1 MFVLEFQA
9 RRLIEEIKSNDG
21 EKEPAM
27 EMESPSRDS
36 VGTSIEVQTA
46 NSVEVLS
53 VKLEKVAVHHRMQKK
68 ARTQVLKIKV
78 RLQTIVPSSI
88 N

>member
-1 MFVLEFQA
+1 MSVLEFQA

-53 VKLEKVAVHHRMQKK
+53 VKLEKETIRA
-68 ARTQVLKIKV
+68 TTKIIRRDKDCD
-78 RLQTIVPSSI
+78 LH
-88 N
+88 